1 MQLFSSFLS
10 TYILFIFFRYFEGYS
25 PVLSVA
31 DPEIVKHVL
40 VKDFQNFTN
49 RKVRYQHI
57 KATCIVQVFFPHF
70 SWLNGKESHLVSVL
84 KIFFSFKHDTFKA

>member
-40 VKDFQNFTN
+40 VKDFQNFTH

-57 KATCIVQVFFPHF
+57 KTTCIVQVFFHILSATMPKTQN
-70 SWLNGKESHLVSVL
+70 SA
-84 KIFFSFKHDTFKA
+84 FFY